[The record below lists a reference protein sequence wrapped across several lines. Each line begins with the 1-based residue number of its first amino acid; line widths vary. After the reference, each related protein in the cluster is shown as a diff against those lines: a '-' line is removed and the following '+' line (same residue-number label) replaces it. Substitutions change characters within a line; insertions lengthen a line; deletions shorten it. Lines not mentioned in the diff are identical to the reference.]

1 LLQEKASMATTPITY
16 ANISTILDHP
26 IEAVWG
32 HVAAFGGLEHW
43 ADGVS
48 DCSVEGNGAGAIRT
62 VVRNGGS
69 VRERLEA
76 IDPRTHMIRY
86 QILPPHPLPADEV
99 HGNIILR
106 AIGPEA
112 TELVWRS
119 DAIDFRVPP
128 EALGARIEQFYRDS
142 AEGLRRLLDGG

>member
-1 LLQEKASMATTPITY
+1 MATTPITY
-16 ANISTILDHP
+16 ANISMTLHHP
-26 IEAVWG
+26 IEAVWA
-32 HVAAFGGLEHW
+32 HVSAFDGLEHW

-48 DCSVEGNGAGAIRT
+48 ACSVEGSGTGAVRT

-69 VRERLEA
+69 VRERLES
-76 IDPRTHMIRY
+76 IDPAGHMIRY
-86 QILPPHPLPADEV
+86 QILPPHPLPADAV

-128 EALGARIEQFYRDS
+128 EALGTKIEQFYRDS
-142 AEGLRRLLDGG
+142 AEGLRRLLDRG